1 MSTHSDSQK
10 QRIERE
16 VARERH
22 ERELHDEERAGLA
35 PQDDLR
41 IKDAREHAGAV
52 DVKRAARR

>member
-1 MSTHSDSQK
+1 MSTPSDSKK

-22 ERELHDEERAGLA
+22 ERELHDEVRAGLA
-35 PQDDLR
+35 PEDDLR

-52 DVKRAARR
+52 DVRRPARH